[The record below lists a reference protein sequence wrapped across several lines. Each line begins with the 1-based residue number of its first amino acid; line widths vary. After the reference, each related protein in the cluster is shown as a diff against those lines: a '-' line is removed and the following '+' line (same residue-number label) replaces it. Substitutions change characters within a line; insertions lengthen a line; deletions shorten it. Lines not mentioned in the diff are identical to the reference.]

1 MLKKIRKRIDKKH
14 KTKEQIEK
22 FVIDNQIN
30 LLGLDSLKIVIL
42 KNKKKGQN
50 FDEPNQYYSV

>member
-50 FDEPNQYYSV
+50 FDKPNQYYSV